1 MDTENLEISLTRD
14 EALVLFELLFRF
26 AQEKALTIRHEA
38 ESQVLWNVLTYLE
51 NSLHEPFGAEYEELF
66 MQARDNL
73 MSQHGSERE

>member
-1 MDTENLEISLTRD
+1 MDNEDLEITLTRD

-26 AQEKALTIRHEA
+26 AQEKELSIRHEA

-66 MQARDNL
+66 IQARDNL
-73 MSQHGSERE
+73 IKEQKSEPE

>member
-1 MDTENLEISLTRD
+1 MNTENLEISLSRD

-26 AQEKALTIRHEA
+26 AQEKKLSIQYEA

-66 MQARDNL
+66 IQARDNL
-73 MSQHGSERE
+73 MKQRKDE